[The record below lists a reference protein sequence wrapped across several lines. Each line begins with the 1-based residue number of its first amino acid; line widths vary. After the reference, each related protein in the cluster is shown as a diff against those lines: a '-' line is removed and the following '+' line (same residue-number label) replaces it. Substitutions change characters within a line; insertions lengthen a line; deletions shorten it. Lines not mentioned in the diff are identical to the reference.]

1 MQRTTINVKP
11 TTLHVLN
18 KLAEEENRPL
28 SNLIETIIMR
38 YLAEAFFVDDFEMG
52 EIHQDAK
59 LQKSIKTALADYKS
73 GRGKFVS

>member
-11 TTLHVLN
+11 NILQALN

-38 YLAEAFFVDDFEMG
+38 YLAEAFFVDEFEMS
-52 EIHQDAK
+52 EILQDLK
-59 LQKSIKTALADYKS
+59 LQKSIKSAVADYKA
-73 GRGKFVS
+73 GRGNFV

>member
-11 TTLHVLN
+11 NTLQILN

-38 YLAEAFFVDDFEMG
+38 YLAEAFFVDEFEMN
-52 EIHQDAK
+52 EIQQDVK
-59 LQKSIKTALADYKS
+59 LNKSIKSAMSDYKA
-73 GRGKFVS
+73 GRGKFIS

>member
-11 TTLHVLN
+11 NTLQVLN

-52 EIHQDAK
+52 EIHQDVK
-59 LQKSIKTALADYKS
+59 LQKSIKSALADYKS

>member
-11 TTLHVLN
+11 NTLQVLN

-52 EIHQDAK
+52 EIHQDVK
-59 LQKSIKTALADYKS
+59 LKKSIKTALADYKS